1 MSLTQ
6 KLQQVQME
14 VYAPK
19 NQSNDFGKFKYRSA
33 EAIYSVVKPVG
44 LKYGVLFT
52 MTDEIEDH
60 GNGLVYV
67 KSIARAK
74 DTETDEVIE
83 SVAFA
88 RDSLEKKGM
97 DASQATGSAAS
108 YARKYAICGLLLIDN
123 EVDPD
128 SLDNRPDDNAERAKI
143 IKRLQGLCDEA
154 GVGIAPFCMTL
165 FGQAVTKC
173 SDSQLK
179 ATADRFGAAYKKYVQ
194 IEQSKTEEIPL

>member
-1 MSLTQ
+1 MSLAQ
-6 KLQQVQME
+6 KLQNIQLEIV
-14 VYAPK
+14 APK
-19 NQSNDFGKFKYRSA
+19 NQSNDFGKFKYRNA
-33 EAIYSVVKPVG
+33 ESIYAVVKPVG

-52 MTDEIEDH
+52 MTDSIEDH
-60 GNGLVYV
+60 GAGLVYV
-67 KSIARAK
+67 KSTARAK

-83 SVAFA
+83 AVAFA

-128 SLDNRPDDNAERAKI
+128 SLDNRDDNKGERAKI
-143 IKRLQGLCDEA
+143 VKRLQGLCEEA

-165 FGQAVTKC
+165 FGKEVSKC
-173 SDSQLK
+173 SDGQLK
-179 ATADRFGAAYKKYVQ
+179 TTADRFTDAYKKYAAM
-194 IEQSKTEEIPL
+194 EAAKSEEIPL